1 MNYFKKYLKII
12 FSIFNI
18 MYSNILNNINQA
30 IKINKNEIIEE
41 VRAIY
46 GDILANDILNN
57 NDSLTEYY
65 FNNILIS

>member
-1 MNYFKKYLKII
+1 
-12 FSIFNI
+12 
-18 MYSNILNNINQA
+18 MYTNILNNINQV
-30 IKINKNEIIEE
+30 IKIYINEIIEE

-46 GDILANDILNN
+46 GDTLANDILNN